1 MHRAARLTLAG
12 LGATGLILGSTVA
25 PAAAGYGYDH
35 YGKVNIKVCKYVE
48 DDDYDDDYDDDESFK
63 FKVYTDKGYDR
74 FYLED
79 GECEYVKLKFYEHKF
94 TIKEYVDEDD
104 YEVDFDVY
112 SDTDFWTDEDQYE
125 TYAKLKVSFD
135 EDEYYPKF
143 TVDVDNKV
151 VDDDD
156 DDDY

>member
-25 PAAAGYGYDH
+25 PAAGHGDDH
-35 YGKVNIKVCKYVE
+35 YGKVKIKVCKYVE
-48 DDDYDDDYDDDESFK
+48 DDDYDDESFT
-63 FKVYTDKGYDR
+63 FKVYTDKGYDK

-104 YEVDFDVY
+104 YEVYFDVY
-112 SDTDFWTDEDQYE
+112 SYTDFWTDEDQYE
-125 TYAKLKVSFD
+125 DYAKLKVSFD

-143 TVDVDNKV
+143 TVDVTNKV

-156 DDDY
+156 DDDDY